1 MSLLCIV
8 YAVSLLARLASGCPT
23 WYRNNTG
30 HCECGAKIGV
40 NMKCHNEAETVDVRI
55 GYCMTFDYDTQSVLA
70 GTCRYGYTANM
81 TNRVYSLLPKDPTQ
95 LNETTCGPYNREGLL
110 CEHCIEGFGPA
121 AYSTDIQCV
130 NCTDISTGSAIILY
144 LVLELVPVTF
154 FFFLVVILHLNITL
168 GPMLGYVLFC
178 QEWTLVVNV
187 EPYLQHSVLS
197 YLPSYLTTLAR
208 ISITLADMWNLNFF
222 RYVLPSFCLSDRM
235 SDIHV
240 HMLRFFTPVYPVL
253 LITLP

>member
-30 HCECGAKIGV
+30 HCECGAKIGG
-40 NMKCHNEAETVDVRI
+40 NMICHNEAETVDVRI
-55 GYCMTFDYDTQSVLA
+55 GYCMTSDHDTQSVLA
-70 GTCRYGYTANM
+70 GTCHYGYTTNV

-95 LNETTCGPYNREGLL
+95 LNETTCGPYNCEGLL

-121 AYSTDIQCV
+121 AYSTDIRCV
-130 NCTDISTGSAIILY
+130 NCTNISTGSAIILY

-154 FFFLVVILHLNITL
+154 FFFLVVILHLNITS

-187 EPYLQHSVLS
+187 EPHLRHSVLS

-208 ISITLADMWNLNFF
+208 ISITLADMWNLMCFHLF
-222 RYVLPSFCLSDRM
+222 V
-235 SDIHV
+235 
-240 HMLRFFTPVYPVL
+240 
-253 LITLP
+253 